1 MREKKTT
8 IYDLAQE
15 LGASPSTVSAVL
27 NGTWKARR
35 IKEATAEHILKAAT
49 ESGYSANLQA
59 RGLRKS
65 RSGLIGMIIPMH
77 HNRYF
82 GTLSHEFE
90 LEARKRGLCPV
101 IVSTLRNP
109 DEERRT
115 VEQLVSYNV
124 ESIAITGA
132 TDPDAISRICTN
144 AGIRHVNIDLPGTLA
159 PSVISDNFWGAAALT
174 DAMVNH
180 LSASRREAKPPF
192 FFIGGTTDDYATR
205 SRIEGFKDIHIKR
218 LSPFSPN
225 QIRTDGYDP
234 IIAESTVRKLYD
246 DLGGLPSGLFVNSM
260 IAFEGVVRF
269 LKTLNIKEINGSV
282 IGCYDW
288 DPFAESLHFPV
299 IMARQK
305 TELLVSAAFKLL
317 DEPVQQPAAIVEI
330 KPEILVSPILTATP
344 DEY

>member
-35 IKEATAEHILKAAT
+35 IKDATAEHILKAAAS
-49 ESGYSANLQA
+49 SGYSANLQA

-132 TDPDAISRICTN
+132 TDPDAISRICSK

-159 PSVISDNFWGAAALT
+159 PSVISDNFWGAAELT
-174 DAMVNH
+174 EAMIAR
-180 LSASRREAKPPF
+180 LTIKKQKTKAPF
-192 FFIGGTTDDYATR
+192 YFVGGTSDDYATR
-205 SRIEGFKDIHIKR
+205 RRIEGFKDILIKR
-218 LSPFSPN
+218 LGVLVPDSV
-225 QIRTDGYDP
+225 RADGYDP
-234 IIAESTVRKLYD
+234 IIAENTIRKLYN
-246 DLGGLPSGLFVNSM
+246 DLGSLPNGLFVNSM

-269 LKTLNIKEINGSV
+269 LKTLKIDELNDCV

-305 TELLVSAAFKLL
+305 TELLISEAFSLL
-317 DEPVQQPAAIVEI
+317 DEPAQQPPSLTEI
-330 KPEILVSPILTATP
+330 RPEIITL
-344 DEY
+344 

>member
-8 IYDLAQE
+8 IYDLAQKI
-15 LGASPSTVSAVL
+15 GASPSTVSAVL
-27 NGTWKARR
+27 NGTWKTRR
-35 IKEATAEHILKAAT
+35 IKEATAEHILKAAA
-49 ESGYSANLQA
+49 EIGYSANLQA

-77 HNRYF
+77 HNRFF

-109 DEERRT
+109 EEERRT

-132 TDPDAISRICTN
+132 TDPDAISRICTK

-159 PSVISDNFWGAAALT
+159 PSVISDNFWGAATLT
-174 DAMVNH
+174 NTMIDH
-180 LSASRREAKPPF
+180 LAEDKLKKKAPF
-192 FFIGGTTDDYATR
+192 YFVGGTVDDYATR
-205 SRIEGFKDIHIKR
+205 SRIEGFKEVHTKR
-218 LSPFSPN
+218 LGPVIQN

-234 IIAESTVRKLYD
+234 VVAENSVRKLYA
-246 DLGGLPSGLFVNSM
+246 DLQGLPGGLFVNSM

-269 LKTLNIKEINGSV
+269 LKTLKIEEINECV

-305 TELLVSAAFKLL
+305 TELLIAEAFKLL
-317 DEPVQQPAAIVEI
+317 DEAAQQIPSITEI
-330 KPEILVSPILTATP
+330 KPEIVTS
-344 DEY
+344 